1 MICISILARDT
12 EEALS
17 KMRRAESLADLF
29 ELRMDAMTSCRPG
42 EIISR
47 APRPVIATYR
57 SRQEGGNGIAEYS
70 EQVSLLSEALDA
82 GAHYVDVEH
91 RMAPDLR
98 MGLLRKR
105 GSSRII
111 ISCHLLHETP
121 PAEELDGLFHRL
133 ADTGA
138 DIVKIVSL
146 ARNPEDNLRIMGLIP
161 LARSRGI
168 PVIAFCMGPVGRVS
182 RLVSPLLGGFLTFAA
197 LTEGEE
203 SAPGQ
208 MTALEMRNIMKV
220 LMP

>member
-29 ELRMDAMTSCRPG
+29 ELRMDAMSSCRPW

-57 SRQEGGNGIAEYS
+57 SEQEGGEGTAGYS
-70 EQVSLLSEALDA
+70 DQVLLLSEAMGA
-82 GAHYVDVEH
+82 GARYVDVEH

-98 MGLLRKR
+98 RGLFRRR
-105 GSSRII
+105 GNSRII

-121 PAEELDGLFHRL
+121 TSGDLEDLFDRM

-161 LARSRGI
+161 LARTRGI
-168 PVIAFCMGPVGRVS
+168 PIIAFCMGPFGRVS
-182 RLVSPLLGGFLTFAA
+182 RIVSPLLGGYLTFAA

-208 MTALEMRNIMKV
+208 MTAREMKKMIKA